1 MCGLAPGGHRHSDH
15 PHQETRIVRPQTPGL
30 ALPGVSKVGFQGEG
44 SSQAPLAPYEEL
56 AGARGVASPL
66 HPAGLWAPKSR
77 ASLLVSVSTAL
88 STWQVLEVLDR
99 QMEEQADGWIDEWI
113 NGWMDG

>member
-88 STWQVLEVLDR
+88 SRYWKYWIDRWKNR
-99 QMEEQADGWIDEWI
+99 QMDG
-113 NGWMDG
+113 